1 MLIILFLLSQIRP
14 YLYKIAINYLLSPF
28 SYAIYSFIYDLFF
41 WLFVFPLYNDVYFEH
56 TENYKKDANQRTHIL
71 YIRIGFP
78 KKTVNI

>member
-1 MLIILFLLSQIRP
+1 MLFIHSYKTFFL
-14 YLYKIAINYLLSPF
+14 
-28 SYAIYSFIYDLFF
+28 
-41 WLFVFPLYNDVYFEH
+41 LFVFPLYNDAYFEH